1 MSEQNKALA
10 ARVPLEAFNQGKLE
24 VIDELIADNSVDH
37 ATLPPGMPSGKEG
50 IKLLVKA
57 LRSAFPDLK
66 ITIDLQVAEGD
77 LVATYATTTG
87 TMKGEFAGM
96 PPSGKTA
103 TWEAIHI
110 SRVKDGKVVEHWAVQ
125 DQLSMLQQLGFVP
138 MPEAAPAR

>member
-1 MSEQNKALA
+1 MSEQNKALV

-24 VIDELIADNSVDH
+24 VIDEVIADNHIDH
-37 ATLPPGMPSGKEG
+37 AVLPPGLPPGKEG
-50 IKLLVKA
+50 LKLLAKG

-77 LVATYATTTG
+77 LVVAHATTTG

-103 TWEAIHI
+103 TWESIHI
-110 SRVKDGKVVEHWAVQ
+110 ARVKDGKVVEHWSVE
-125 DQLSMLQQLGFVP
+125 DQFSMLQQLGFVP
-138 MPEAAPAR
+138 TPEAAPAR